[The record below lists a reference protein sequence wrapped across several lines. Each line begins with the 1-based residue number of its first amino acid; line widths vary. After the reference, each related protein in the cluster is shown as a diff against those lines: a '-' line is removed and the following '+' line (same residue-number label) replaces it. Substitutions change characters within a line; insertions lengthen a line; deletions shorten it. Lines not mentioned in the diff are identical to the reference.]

1 MNVPQ
6 IVMNSVVT
14 GSIYVLIAVGLTLV
28 LRILKLVNFA
38 HAEFVTFGAYIAYAI
53 NVTLGK
59 SLVWG
64 AVAAFLTTGLLAVA
78 SDFLFFKPLRRRGST
93 VISSMIVSIGLGL
106 VIRHIIQEVW
116 GAPMLWYNLGR
127 VRSYQLLT
135 ASLTDIDAQIIVTS
149 LALIFSL
156 HILLT
161 RTKLGKAMRAT
172 SDNLALAMSSGINT
186 ERIIVWVW
194 FIGAG
199 IAGVGGVLRGA
210 DTRLVPLM
218 GWELLLPAFA
228 VVVLGGI
235 GSFYGAILAA
245 YILGFAENLGVVLLI
260 ELSLS
265 TTYRLAIAFIILIT
279 VLLVKPTGIMGLK
292 EPGRK

>member
-1 MNVPQ
+1 
-6 IVMNSVVT
+6 
-14 GSIYVLIAVGLTLV
+14 
-28 LRILKLVNFA
+28 
-38 HAEFVTFGAYIAYAI
+38 
-53 NVTLGK
+53 
-59 SLVWG
+59 
-64 AVAAFLTTGLLAVA
+64 
-78 SDFLFFKPLRRRGST
+78 
-93 VISSMIVSIGLGL
+93 
-106 VIRHIIQEVW
+106 
-116 GAPMLWYNLGR
+116 MLWYNLGR